1 LDGDTDCDPSNTIN
15 KLKTST
21 DFTIL
26 VIQTSANTCI
36 YNLVSGN
43 YVFSQKISSPTS
55 TNFLSLELSSDGKR
69 IILGTNNGDGL
80 NKAALVYDLSVSTY
94 TKTQ

>member
-1 LDGDTDCDPSNTIN
+1 
-15 KLKTST
+15 
-21 DFTIL
+21 
-26 VIQTSANTCI
+26 
-36 YNLVSGN
+36 
-43 YVFSQKISSPTS
+43 
-55 TNFLSLELSSDGKR
+55 LSSDGKR